1 MAPPRGSTVVRPPCY
16 DDFRRHRGKVVSGGP
31 ITKTLPELQVERLVR
46 FQLKEKQGYW
56 IGDPAGEHARIQR
69 EQAAMTE
76 CPAGHPLTDDNLHV
90 APDASG
96 RLRRRCL
103 RCAQERLDAH
113 KREKQQKDFEERYG
127 AYLD

>member
-1 MAPPRGSTVVRPPCY
+1 MIFAAKEQHVPGGGSLITPRRSR
-16 DDFRRHRGKVVSGGP
+16 FRLSVLEVSP
-31 ITKTLPELQVERLVR
+31 LE
-46 FQLKEKQGYW
+46 EKKGYW

-103 RCAQERLDAH
+103 RCAQERLDAY
-113 KREKQQKDFEERYG
+113 KREKDQKDFENRYG
-127 AYLD
+127 AYLY